1 MNFGSIDQRTLIIIA
16 IVAGVVLALVIFGA
30 IMNRLKRRR
39 REMDEKVTEFEAK
52 RDELRA
58 TSLESELAKLRLSEK
73 GRVLSEK
80 YTEWV
85 NRFEEVNEQVTVDI
99 TNKLTVLED
108 YIRDN
113 KYKSAKELEPE
124 ITTSLQAAATE
135 VETIESELKS
145 YVEDDSKVRTRQEQL
160 NAEYSEIAHAIEQ
173 LVLPAE
179 LKKEITVKQDE
190 VEQYKEQIMHHLEE
204 SEYELA
210 RGVQKSFGTTT
221 NDLEKMYSTYPKF
234 VKILNE
240 TIVEPTDEV
249 DRKYR
254 VMKSDFILDTY
265 DMPEQ
270 IASFRTKY
278 DDLLEL
284 LKQMNLKQLDVLAT
298 ETSTEIGEVASYL
311 RTEDLNRNSV
321 MKYVPELK
329 KLVGDAQ
336 IKTSAVIADWDELQK
351 FYDENA
357 FEGKH
362 VGRLQ
367 ERLTDVEHK
376 FADIEKQYKQS
387 TESFGNQKKAIEN
400 FVRDLHALNQYLTE
414 FDTVIEKLRKDENE
428 AKLELNHL
436 NQLYRHT
443 VRKVERAHMPEVPKE
458 FEDSKDFSN
467 RLLRDLEGELESL
480 PINIDRLNDTLEK
493 CEAEV
498 VTFYEDAS
506 KMVKTFNLSQKAMVF
521 ANRYRSSSQAIDSEL
536 TKAEFNFLNGYYGK
550 SLEVTLG
557 VIAQKDLKMYN
568 KLVNYYE
575 EKIIVSQNKEEIETD
590 TDVEV
595 DNTEQ

>member
-1 MNFGSIDQRTLIIIA
+1 MNLESIDQRTLIIIA
-16 IVAGVVLALVIFGA
+16 IVVGVIIALVVFGVV
-30 IMNRLKRRR
+30 MNALKRRR
-39 REMDEKVTEFEAK
+39 REMDEKITDFETK
-52 RDELRA
+52 RDELRS
-58 TSLESELAKLRLSEK
+58 TTLESELAKLRLSEK
-73 GRVLSEK
+73 GRVLTEK
-80 YTEWV
+80 YTEWL
-85 NRFEEVNEQVTVDI
+85 NRFQEVNEQVTVDI
-99 TNKLTVLED
+99 TNKLTVFED
-108 YIRDN
+108 YIREN
-113 KYKSAKELEPE
+113 KYKLARELEPE
-124 ITTSLQAAATE
+124 ITSNLQASEAE
-135 VETIESELKS
+135 IGKIETELKS
-145 YVEDDSKVRTRQEQL
+145 YVEDDSKVRSRQEQL
-160 NAEYSEIAHAIEQ
+160 DVEYNDIAKSIEE

-179 LKKEITVKQDE
+179 LKKETTVKQDE
-190 VEQYKEQIMHHLEE
+190 IEQYREQVLHHLDE

-210 RGVQKSFGTTT
+210 KGVQKSFTTT
-221 NDLEKMYSTYPKF
+221 INELEKMHSTYPKF

-254 VMKSDFILDTY
+254 VMKSDFILDAY
-265 DMPEQ
+265 DMPEK
-270 IASFRTKY
+270 ITEFRTKH
-278 DDLLEL
+278 DDLIEL

-298 ETSTEIGEVASYL
+298 ETSNEIGEVASYL

-329 KLVGDAQ
+329 KLVGDAKV
-336 IKTSAVIADWDELQK
+336 KTASVIADWNELQK

-357 FEGKH
+357 FEGKN
-362 VGRLQ
+362 VDRLK
-367 ERLTDVEHK
+367 ERLADVENK
-376 FADIEKQYKQS
+376 FVDIEKQYKHS
-387 TESFGNQKKAIEN
+387 TESFGSQKKAIEN
-400 FVRDLHALNQYLTE
+400 FVRDLHALNQYLTD
-414 FDTVIEKLRKDENE
+414 FDVVIEKLRKDENE

-458 FEDSKDFSN
+458 FEDSRDFSYQ
-467 RLLRDLEGELESL
+467 LLRDLEGELENL
-480 PINIDRLNDTLEK
+480 PINVDRLNDTLEK

-521 ANRYRSSSQAIDSEL
+521 ANRYRSLSQTIDSEL

-550 SLEVTLG
+550 SLEVTLS

-575 EKIIVSQNKEEIETD
+575 EKIIVSQAKSESNQESD
-590 TDVEV
+590 L
-595 DNTEQ
+595 DNSDEQ